1 MTKGKLPR
9 LSFAVMKDKI
19 LGKNYNL
26 SVAFVPK
33 SESKKLNKIYRNKD
47 YPTDILAFPLNKK
60 EGEIVIN
67 LDVAKKKAEEFG
79 KSEKFY
85 LNFLFIHGLLHLKG
99 MDHGSTMERKEQ
111 ALLRFF
117 GIK

>member
-1 MTKGKLPR
+1 MTKGRLPR
-9 LSFAVMKDKI
+9 LPFAVMKDKV
-19 LGKNYNL
+19 LGKNYTL

-33 SESKKLNKIYRNKD
+33 PESKKLNKIYRDKD

-60 EGEIVIN
+60 EGEIVLN
-67 LDVAKKKAEEFG
+67 LDIAKKKAKEFG
-79 KSEKFY
+79 KTEQYY

-117 GIK
+117 SVR